1 MVKSM
6 TSYGRATSSCGGKE
20 ITVEIK
26 SVNSRYLDLSIKIS
40 RVFSFLEERVRE
52 YIQQKGISRGKVD
65 LYIGVDVLEDSG
77 VTLKLD
83 EAYAESYVEA
93 LRALREKFLLADDV
107 TTMTVAQNKD
117 IFTVQKPEEDA
128 EEDWK
133 ILVPVLDE
141 AIDVFLAG
149 REREGEKLKNDIAL
163 KKANLLEM
171 TSQIENLSKESVGS
185 YAQKLEARI
194 RAALEDNKITVDEQ
208 RILTEVAIFAD
219 KVAVDEETVRLRSH
233 FDEFDKIIASDDPV
247 GRKLDF
253 LLQEMNRETN
263 TIGSK
268 ANNAEMAHIVVNMKN
283 ELEKIREQ
291 IQNLE

>member
-6 TSYGRATSSCGGKE
+6 TSYGRATSAENGKE

-26 SVNSRYLDLSIKIS
+26 SVNSRYLDLSIKMS
-40 RVFSFLEERVRE
+40 RLFGFLEDRVRE
-52 YIQQKGISRGKVD
+52 HVQNRGISRGKVD
-65 LYIGVDVLEDSG
+65 LYIGVEVIEDTG
-77 VTLKLD
+77 VTLSLD
-83 EAYAESYVEA
+83 QAYAKSYIES
-93 LRALREKFLLADDV
+93 LRALRDEFLLKDDIS
-107 TTMTVAQNKD
+107 TMTVAQNRD
-117 IFTVQKPEEDA
+117 IFTVHKPDEDEEK
-128 EEDWK
+128 DWEM
-133 ILVPVLDE
+133 LLPVLDR
-141 AIDVFLAG
+141 AIDTFIEG
-149 REREGEKLKNDIAL
+149 REREGEKLKVDIL
-163 KKANLLEM
+163 KKKENLLEM
-171 TSQIENLSKESVGS
+171 TSEIERLSKDSVS
-185 YAQKLEARI
+185 TYASKLEARI
-194 RAALEDNKITVDEQ
+194 KAALEDNKITVDES

-233 FDEFDKIIASDDPV
+233 FDEFDKIIASDEPV

-263 TIGSK
+263 TVGSK

>member
-26 SVNSRYLDLSIKIS
+26 SVNSRYLDLSVKIS

-52 YIQQKGISRGKVD
+52 YIQQKGISRGKID
-65 LYIGVDVLEDSG
+65 LYIGVDVLEESG
-77 VTLKLD
+77 ITLKLD
-83 EAYAESYVEA
+83 EAYAESYVVA
-93 LRALREKFLLADDV
+93 LRALRDRFMLADDV

-128 EEDWK
+128 EEDWN

-149 REREGEKLKNDIAL
+149 REREGEKLKNDIAQ
-163 KKANLLEM
+163 KKANLLVM
-171 TSQIENLSKESVGS
+171 TSKIEKLSKESVDS

-233 FDEFDKIIASDDPV
+233 FDEFDKIIASDEPV

>member
-6 TSYGRATSSCGGKE
+6 TSYGRATSAENGKE

-26 SVNSRYLDLSIKIS
+26 SVNSRYLDLSIKMS
-40 RVFSFLEERVRE
+40 RLFGFLEDRVRE
-52 YIQQKGISRGKVD
+52 HVQNRGISRGKVD
-65 LYIGVDVLEDSG
+65 LYIGVEVIEDTG
-77 VTLKLD
+77 VTLSLD
-83 EAYAESYVEA
+83 QAYAKSYIES
-93 LRALREKFLLADDV
+93 LRALRDEFLLKDDIS
-107 TTMTVAQNKD
+107 TMTVAQNRD
-117 IFTVQKPEEDA
+117 IFTVHKPDEDEEK
-128 EEDWK
+128 DWEM
-133 ILVPVLDE
+133 LLPVLDR
-141 AIDVFLAG
+141 AIDTFIEG
-149 REREGEKLKNDIAL
+149 REREGEKLKEDIL
-163 KKANLLEM
+163 KKKENLLEM
-171 TSQIENLSKESVGS
+171 TSEIERLSKDSVS
-185 YAQKLEARI
+185 TYASKLEARI
-194 RAALEDNKITVDEQ
+194 KAALEDNKITVDES

-233 FDEFDKIIASDDPV
+233 FDEFDKIIASDEPV

-263 TIGSK
+263 TVGSK

>member
-6 TSYGRATSSCGGKE
+6 TSYGRATSSCDGKE

-26 SVNSRYLDLSIKIS
+26 SVNSRYLDLSVKIS

-52 YIQQKGISRGKVD
+52 YIQQKGISRGKID

-93 LRALREKFLLADDV
+93 LRALRDKFMLADDV

-117 IFTVQKPEEDA
+117 IFAVQKPEEDA
-128 EEDWK
+128 EEDWN

-141 AIDVFLAG
+141 AIGVFLAG
-149 REREGEKLKNDIAL
+149 REREGEKLRKDIAQ
-163 KKANLLEM
+163 KKDNLLVM
-171 TSQIENLSKESVGS
+171 TSQIEKMSKESVET

-233 FDEFDKIIASDDPV
+233 FDEFDKIIASDEPV

-268 ANNAEMAHIVVNMKN
+268 ANNAEMAHVVVNMKN